1 MSEPI
6 SKSSDV
12 SFIKTFRPIFFLGG
26 FFSLAFSGIYILNVP
41 LSELFWPEEQYH
53 ALEMGI
59 LISSMFLAIAF
70 AGMLFGR
77 LIDKYN
83 RVKILFIVSLVRGIC
98 MILLSFAV
106 VGRKIESWLYFYIII
121 LIFSFFAGGNY
132 PSVASLS
139 HDIVPMEQRS
149 RFFGVY
155 NLNRNVFQLS
165 GFLFVGWLDLVG
177 LWRLFFGIIGVA
189 IIISGINMFLNME
202 EPKRGTQNKELT
214 DVLKD
219 DSIEYDFQINLEMMK
234 KTMLSK
240 TNVVILLEGIS
251 TNIFMGSLTFLLLPY
266 IQTEPHNISPFATG
280 IFLAIFGLTG
290 GLIGQLIL
298 ARLSDKLSKQH
309 DLRRIYLIIIAL
321 IGGAISF
328 ALLFF
333 IPLPHLTE
341 AEGQNIL
348 LFIAEPIIFLMG
360 IIHASSTSISA
371 LYNTNQ
377 GPIIQEINLPEAQGQ
392 IVSWNRLLE
401 SVSFGSGPMISG
413 IFISLSGQ
421 NYQLV
426 AILIGLFTI
435 PGILLWITSIKW
447 YSADK
452 QNISTILE
460 ERSVILKSR
469 QNNSH

>member
-1 MSEPI
+1 MSQIKAENTLI
-6 SKSSDV
+6 SV
-12 SFIKTFRPIFFLGG
+12 NKTFLPIFFLGG

-41 LSELFWPEEQYH
+41 LSELFWPGEDYH

-77 LIDKYN
+77 LIDKHS

-98 MILLSFAV
+98 MILLSFTI
-106 VGRKIESWLYFYIII
+106 VGQGFASWLYFYIIVF
-121 LIFSFFAGGNY
+121 IFAFFAGGNY

-139 HDIVPMEQRS
+139 HDIVPIDQRS

-155 NLNRNVFQLS
+155 NLNRNIFQLS

-177 LWRLFFGIIGVA
+177 LWRLFFGIIGLF
-189 IIISGINMFLNME
+189 IIIAGINMFLNME

-219 DSIEYDFQINLEMMK
+219 DSIEYDFQINLDMMK

-240 TNVVILLEGIS
+240 TNLVILIEGIS

-290 GLIGQLIL
+290 GVIGQVLL
-298 ARLSDKLSKQH
+298 ARLSDNLSKQH
-309 DLRRIYLIIIAL
+309 DLRRIYLIIISL
-321 IGGAISF
+321 IGGPIF
-328 ALLFF
+328 FVFLFF

-348 LFIAEPIIFLMG
+348 LFVAEPIIFLMG
-360 IIHASSTSISA
+360 IIHASSSSISA

-377 GPIIQEINLPEAQGQ
+377 GPILQEINLPEAQGQ

-401 SVSFGSGPMISG
+401 SISFGSGPMISG

-435 PGILLWITSIKW
+435 PGILLWIISIKW
-447 YSADK
+447 YSIDK
-452 QNISTILE
+452 ELISTILE
-460 ERSVILKSR
+460 QRSVILKSR
-469 QNNSH
+469 QNSS